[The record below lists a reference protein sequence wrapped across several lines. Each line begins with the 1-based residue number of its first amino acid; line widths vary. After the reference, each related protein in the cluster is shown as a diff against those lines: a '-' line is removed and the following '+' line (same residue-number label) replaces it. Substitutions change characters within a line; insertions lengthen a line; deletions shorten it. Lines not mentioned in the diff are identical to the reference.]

1 MTLRDLEH
9 IDDQVYRNLAEL
21 LDFDDVSMLYLEFV
35 VTEDKLGGTTSQ
47 YLCTVCMYVWINV
60 CMYVCMYMYTS
71 TTTTNCYILLY
82 KLPGFH
88 LRCKLCVRN

>member
-47 YLCTVCMYVWINV
+47 YLCTACMYGL
-60 CMYVCMYMYTS
+60 MYVCMYVYVHF
-71 TTTTNCYILLY
+71 YHY
-82 KLPGFH
+82 Y
-88 LRCKLCVRN
+88 